1 MPSVQY
7 ISANIYFLPFQL
19 LSCFSLLTFT
29 VSLTGGLA
37 AVIYTDTLQTIIMVV
52 GSFILMGF
60 GTSVPFFSNLNA
72 LVKNRMLS
80 EYFNINHF
88 LAAFNEVGG
97 YENFKDKYMLAIPSV
112 VGVNISE
119 KCYTPR
125 ADSFHIFRDPLTGDL
140 PWPGLIFGLTI
151 QAAWYW
157 CTDQVLI
164 HLSRLLTK
172 RLLTPRMMNITMM
185 F

>member
-19 LSCFSLLTFT
+19 LSCFSLLNLHGFFDRWSSCSHLHWHPADHHHGCGFIHSYGLWY
-29 VSLTGGLA
+29 VCSL
-37 AVIYTDTLQTIIMVV
+37 
-52 GSFILMGF
+52 FC
-60 GTSVPFFSNLNA
+60 NLNA
-72 LVKNRMLS
+72 SDKTRLLS

-172 RLLTPRMMNITMM
+172 RLLTPRMMNITIM